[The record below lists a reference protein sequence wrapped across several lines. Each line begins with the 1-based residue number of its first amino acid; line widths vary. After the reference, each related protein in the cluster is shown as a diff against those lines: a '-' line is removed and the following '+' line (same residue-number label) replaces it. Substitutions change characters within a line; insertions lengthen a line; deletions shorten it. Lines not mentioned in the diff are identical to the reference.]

1 LQKLRWAFGPRRRLN
16 KHKGGAEQEDFDDH
30 AARLALGL
38 LRLQPNL
45 YSPRAY
51 FVIVRYFMT
60 KNAIPPLDAFD
71 RAILSVV
78 QRNNQ
83 LTHEAIG
90 TTVGLSGSAVRRR
103 LTELRKTG
111 VIEADISVV
120 SGEVNGLT
128 FLVQVSFAREEPAIY
143 EAFRRQMLADAAV
156 SQCYSV
162 AGDVDFI
169 LVAHASSPAA
179 YEAWGAQALMAN
191 PAIARYST
199 TLVWSR
205 VKFVFDVEPA

>member
-1 LQKLRWAFGPRRRLN
+1 MAANLSLLVANFGIM
-16 KHKGGAEQEDFDDH
+16 A
-30 AARLALGL
+30 
-38 LRLQPNL
+38 
-45 YSPRAY
+45 SS
-51 FVIVRYFMT
+51 MT
-60 KNAIPPLDAFD
+60 KIAATPLDAFD
-71 RAILSVV
+71 RAILAVV

-90 TTVGLSGSAVRRR
+90 ATVGLSGSAVRRR
-103 LTELRKTG
+103 LANLRKTR

-128 FLVQVSFAREEPAIY
+128 FLVQVSFAREEPTIY
-143 EAFRRQMLADAAV
+143 DAFRRQMLADQAV

-162 AGDVDFI
+162 AGDIDFI
-169 LVAHASSPAA
+169 LVVHASSPAA
-179 YEAWGAQALMAN
+179 YEAWGAQALMTN

-205 VKFVFDVEPA
+205 VKFTFDVEPA